1 VKFVVDCQLPPALAH
16 WLRDR
21 GFQAAHV
28 FELGM
33 AQSSDRQIWESCV
46 AHGAILASKDE
57 DFLILATRPG
67 DEGRLLWMRL
77 GNCRTAVLLRS
88 LEESWP
94 MVAAA
99 FESGQRIVELRPQPA
114 SGFSST
120 GR

>member
-21 GFQAAHV
+21 GFEATHV

-33 AQSSDRQIWESCV
+33 GQASDRQIWESCSV
-46 AHGAILASKDE
+46 NGAILASKDE

-67 DEGRLLWMRL
+67 DQGRLLWLRL
-77 GNCRTAVLLRS
+77 GNCRTAALLCS

-94 MVAAA
+94 MVTAA
-99 FESGQRIVELRPQPA
+99 FESGQRIVELSHHPA